1 MRRFEDYAKG
11 IMVNGRKRNL
21 DQKFLTQIQMTYRNS
36 KSGLQEICETFNFRS
51 QLLSVYPYVCFSEE
65 KAHILHHILKR
76 ASIK

>member
-36 KSGLQEICETFNFRS
+36 KSKLQEICETFNFIS
-51 QLLSVYPYVCFSEE
+51 QLFSVYPYVCFSEE
-65 KAHILHHILKR
+65 TAHILHHILER
-76 ASIK
+76 A